1 MGARIDMSTSSRRD
15 FLRATATGAAA
26 ACIGFGTREL
36 RADPLGMPIG
46 FQTYPVRDAIA
57 QDFKGTL
64 ERIAGIGYRAVEMC
78 SPPGYAGAGYAPLIG
93 MKAADMRRTIEDA
106 GLRCVSCHYQFREL
120 KDHLD
125 ERAAFAKELGLT
137 QMIVAAF
144 GLPAKATLADWKH
157 AADDLNTIGEKLR
170 AVGIQC
176 GYHNHDMEF
185 EKLDGSLIYD
195 ELLKEF
201 DPKLVRMQFQVAVIR
216 LGFEAAPYFTKYPGR
231 FLSLHLADWSSE
243 AKRSVAVGKGVVDWP
258 KLFAAARTGGVE
270 NSFVELNLDMLPDS
284 YTYLHGLKG

>member
-1 MGARIDMSTSSRRD
+1 MSTSSRRD
-15 FLRATATGAAA
+15 FLRTTAAGAAA
-26 ACIGFGTREL
+26 ACIGLGTKEL

-57 QDFKGTL
+57 KDFKGTL
-64 ERIAGIGYRAVEMC
+64 ERMAGMGYRAVEMC

-93 MKAADMRRTIEDA
+93 MKPADMRRTIEDA

-120 KDHLD
+120 KDHLG

-144 GLPAKATLADWKH
+144 GLPAKATLADWKQ
-157 AADDLNTIGEKLR
+157 AADDLNKIGEKLH

-185 EKLDGSLIYD
+185 KKLDGALIYD
-195 ELLKEF
+195 ELMTEL
-201 DPKLVRMQFQVAVIR
+201 DPKLVKMQFQVAVIH
-216 LGFEAAPYFTKYPGR
+216 LGFEAA
-231 FLSLHLADWSSE
+231 
-243 AKRSVAVGKGVVDWP
+243 
-258 KLFAAARTGGVE
+258 
-270 NSFVELNLDMLPDS
+270 
-284 YTYLHGLKG
+284 